1 MPVLPKIDAII
12 PAANFELIR
21 DQIGAVLKLEID
33 NQKVLDPTFVL
44 PKKIWKERSVPF
56 NANEFPAIN
65 VRFQNGSYDERSRE
79 EKQVHAIYTYFIDI
93 SFIAKSTA
101 GEGNTGD
108 QLATVALHKMMR
120 VVRAILA
127 NPAYDTLG
135 FDRPFNKRAWVNS
148 IEVFEPLEFAD
159 ATNQINGRVEYCIE
173 VPEYVTIPVGSN
185 LLNEITTQVK
195 INESEEGYFWDYK
208 QKLILVT
215 DSGTALIDVFF
226 GANTICEIQIGDT
239 VYKAG
244 TDFTQVGTTITG
256 TTFAFVEGTTIIAK
270 TL

>member
-21 DQIGAVLKLEID
+21 DQIGAVLLLEIG
-33 NQKVLDPTFVL
+33 NQKVLDPTFQQ
-44 PKKIWKERSVPF
+44 PNKIWVERFVPF

-65 VRFQNGSYDERSRE
+65 VRFQNGPYDERSRE

-93 SFIAKSTA
+93 SFIAKSKN
-101 GEGNTGD
+101 GEPGD

-127 NPAYDTLG
+127 NPNYDTLG
-135 FDRPFNKRAWVNS
+135 FARPFNKRAWVNS
-148 IEVFEPLEFAD
+148 IEVFEPMEFAD
-159 ATNQINGRVEYCIE
+159 STNQINGRVEYCIE
-173 VPEYVTIPVGSN
+173 VPEYVAVPAGTN

-195 INESEEGYFWDYK
+195 LNNSEKGYFWDYK
-208 QKLILVT
+208 QLPIVIAE
-215 DSGTALIDVFF
+215 SGTGLTDVFF
-226 GANTICEIQIGDT
+226 ESMICEIQIGDT
-239 VYKAG
+239 VYRAG
-244 TDFTQVGTTITG
+244 TDFTQAGTTITA
-256 TTFAFVEGTTIIAK
+256 TTFAFTEGTTIIAK